1 MYPPKD
7 FDIGWPDLAYGMAA
21 CGRGGDAE
29 RWAATV
35 ERRFG
40 DGGTGGSAQDAGGS
54 GNRCLATLSVR
65 SALDLALRA
74 AALPRGSEVLMSAV
88 TIPDMWRIVTEH
100 GLVPVPVDLDAST
113 LLPTAGQWEAA
124 ATPRTKAV
132 VVAHLLG
139 TQAPLGTLTELA
151 ARRGWLLV
159 EDCAQAYSGPDFR
172 GDPGADVSL
181 FSFGPIKTATAL
193 GGAVAVVRDPGL
205 LTAMR
210 ALHQEWPVQRQDAQ
224 ARRVA
229 KYALLALLTT
239 RPVYTGVL
247 AAAGALGR
255 DHTSGLQ
262 DTVGAFAGTDL
273 MPAIRHRPSA
283 ALLALLDRRLRTTD
297 TTRAVN
303 QRAATAR
310 RLVARLRDP
319 SLVYG
324 AGAPVHTYWLCAVPT
339 PDPTAT
345 TARLRSAGFDAAR
358 PTSLG
363 AVPAPPGR
371 QQGART
377 AAHLVRQAVCLPL
390 RTGMPERALDR
401 MAAVLEPEAWGHAQ
415 QDRSRSLTG
424 AGPRTAHGLRCLPV
438 RTPRR
443 PR

>member
-21 CGRGGDAE
+21 CGRDGDAE

-40 DGGTGGSAQDAGGS
+40 DGGTGGSARTADEAANRCS
-54 GNRCLATLSVR
+54 ATRCLATLSVR
-65 SALDLALRA
+65 SALDLTLRA

-139 TQAPLGTLTELA
+139 TQAPLGPLAGLA
-151 ARRGWLLV
+151 ARRGWLLI
-159 EDCAQAYSGPDFR
+159 EDCAQAYSGPGFR

-193 GGAVAVVRDPGL
+193 GGALAVVRDPAL
-205 LTAMR
+205 LIAMR
-210 ALHQEWPVQRQDAQ
+210 ALHREWPVQGQDAQ

-229 KYALLALLTT
+229 KYALLSLLTT
-239 RPVYTGVL
+239 RPVYTGVV

-255 DHTSGLQ
+255 DRTSGLQ

-273 MPAIRHRPSA
+273 MPAIRHRPGA
-283 ALLALLDRRLRTTD
+283 ALLALLDRRLRATD
-297 TTRAVN
+297 TARAVER
-303 QRAATAR
+303 RAATAR
-310 RLVARLRDP
+310 RLVARLPDP

-371 QQGART
+371 RQGART

-390 RTGMPERALDR
+390 RPGMPERALDR
-401 MAAVLEPEAWGHAQ
+401 LAAALVPEGGETAP
-415 QDRSRSLTG
+415 
-424 AGPRTAHGLRCLPV
+424 GP
-438 RTPRR
+438 
-443 PR
+443 